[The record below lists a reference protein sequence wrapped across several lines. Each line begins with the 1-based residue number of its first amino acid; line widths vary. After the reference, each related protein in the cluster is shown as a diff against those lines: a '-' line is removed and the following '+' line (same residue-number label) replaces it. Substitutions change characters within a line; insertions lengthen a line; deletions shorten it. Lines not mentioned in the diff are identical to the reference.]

1 MVRFEVDPTRQFAST
16 IEKVSK
22 QVADLTVPL
31 TLIAQSWFK
40 TNRAIYSLKGPG
52 KYVDLSPEYKVQKRK
67 EFGFVY
73 PVLRATGRLEKSITD
88 PASPESVNR
97 IFNKNTVFLGT
108 TVPYAGFL
116 QEGTTRMPA
125 RPPVLLGSEQVSPPE
140 MNRRIEAWMQILI
153 QYAVDKSA
161 QLGAVK

>member
-1 MVRFEVDPTRQFAST
+1 MVRFEVDPTKKFASALD
-16 IEKVSK
+16 KVSK
-22 QVADLTVPL
+22 EVGDLTVPM

-73 PVLRATGRLEKSITD
+73 PVLKATGRLEKSITQPD
-88 PASPESVNR
+88 SPESVNR
-97 IFNKNTVFLGT
+97 ILNKNTLFLGT
-108 TVPYAGFL
+108 TTPYAGFL
-116 QEGTTRMPA
+116 QEGTSRMPA

-140 MNRRIEAWMQILI
+140 VNRRIDAWIQILA

-161 QLGAVK
+161 QLGGTQ